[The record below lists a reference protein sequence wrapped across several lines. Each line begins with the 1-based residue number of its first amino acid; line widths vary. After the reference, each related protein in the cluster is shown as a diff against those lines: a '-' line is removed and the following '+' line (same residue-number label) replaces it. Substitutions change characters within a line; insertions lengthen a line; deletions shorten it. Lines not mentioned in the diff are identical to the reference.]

1 MQNSVAKKI
10 FAVGSAVA
18 MTLSLA
24 VPFTALAA
32 VHADGTNVNKSGTIG
47 MIVGGQF
54 RPYTSA
60 GAFLSYGFNSWASV
74 VDANAEDMS
83 LPTGS
88 FIPPQD
94 GKIFCA
100 EVTKDSDVKGECS
113 LITGGQ
119 KAAFTSAAVFTGLG
133 FSFSKAVYGDS
144 SFMSKTTNIDN
155 TTAAHRPGVLVN
167 NNGTVQLVGATGLLG
182 IPDLATFNSW
192 GYSFANVVPAN
203 AADKTMTQT
212 GVMAARVAGQLSPTA
227 LASTPTVPGVVTGS
241 VSASLSS
248 DTPAGN
254 SIVAGQAIADLAHF
268 TLSGSGTIT
277 QVVLKRIGVSSDN
290 TLSNVY
296 LYIGNNKITDS
307 GSVSNSMVT
316 FSNSN
321 GLFTVNGSATIS
333 VKADILAG
341 VSGQTVGMQLASYTI
356 ANGTPMTTSISGNL
370 MNVSTVSDL
379 ATVTLT
385 ALPTGPGTEI
395 TAGTMN
401 ASLWSGN
408 FNVSQ
413 RKVNLKYVAFKQ
425 VGSIPT
431 DAIQN
436 LKLYVA
442 GVPVGNTANLDSA
455 NNVVFDMSNN
465 PVVLN
470 TGSQTVELRGDI
482 VKGSSFNFSFRLQ
495 TVSDIVLVDSN
506 YNVNIASGVS
516 GTGAFPAAPTQ
527 STTVKS
533 GTVSIQ
539 LDPAFTTTQ
548 VVSNSSNL
556 TLGQWTMKAY
566 GENVK
571 VQSLQAVVTFLDS
584 LGNATT
590 TNGSTAEGF
599 NNLAMQVNGGGV
611 GSSQNAVVTS
621 ATSVTK
627 TFGST
632 NLFTIDAGQTVN
644 LAVKGDM
651 SVISG
656 TKVASVR
663 LDLYVVANTFQG
675 VTSYA
680 TSPSVA
686 ATYTGKTLTVV
697 SSSVTTAKN
706 SGYANQNIASNM
718 LNQKIGSFVVQA
730 SNADGVRVTSLTV
743 AIGGTLNSSNP
754 TQAMANLYVK
764 TPNGQTNPS
773 NPQSSNNF
781 SVDFTVAANTTA
793 TVDVYADI
801 TNSTGTATTSFS
813 GSGTGVTSGQAVYL
827 NATGLSGGA
836 AVAGQT
842 VTVGSGVLSTPTKTS
857 ASPLAQLVVGGKT
870 AQPLATYNFV
880 STSSSI
886 TITEVHFTA
895 SGTSILNSDTPITKV
910 TMGGKDGTV
919 VANTFTITGL
929 NLVIPSGYAGLDVP
943 VTVDYASV
951 GLGGITSNKT
961 VQLVLDSVKYVSGS
975 NTVTLTPSV
984 ASNYMTV
991 VGTIPTVSLAAAGG
1005 SLTTGTIKIGSVVVT
1020 ADAAGQAVVT
1030 ALPIAVST
1038 SGTVTLASSS
1048 SVVVKDTNGGTIAT
1062 TDTGF
1067 TSTGLDTI
1075 TFTGGYTIAAGTS
1088 KTFDI
1093 YATIGG
1099 SVGTGGSS
1107 RVTLGMG
1114 AAASFLWNDVNGN
1127 VTGITGSAIYNYPNV
1142 TVSLGN

>member
-1 MQNSVAKKI
+1 MQNSVAKKL

-24 VPFTALAA
+24 VPFVASAA
-32 VHADGTNVNKSGTIG
+32 VHADGTNVNKSGTVG

-74 VDANAEDMS
+74 VDANAEDMA

-94 GKIFCA
+94 GKVIC
-100 EVTKDSDVKGECS
+100 SDRGSDKGTCY
-113 LITGGQ
+113 LITGAM
-119 KAAFTSAAVFTGLG
+119 KAGFTSAAVFTGLG
-133 FSFSKAVYGDS
+133 FSFSKSTAGDVSWMS
-144 SFMSKTTNIDN
+144 STSNIDN

-167 NNGTVQLVGATGLLG
+167 NNGTVQLVGNSGLLG

-203 AADKTMTQT
+203 AADKAMTQT

-227 LASTPTVPGVVTGS
+227 LAPTTPTTPGVVTGS
-241 VSASLSS
+241 VSAMLSS
-248 DTPAGN
+248 DTPGAN
-254 SIVAGQAIADLAHF
+254 SIVAGQAVADLAHF
-268 TLSGSGTIT
+268 TLTGSGTIT
-277 QVVLKRIGVSSDN
+277 QVVLKRIGVSSDS

-296 LYIGNNKITDS
+296 LYIGNNKITDA
-307 GSVSNSMVT
+307 GSVSNSTVT
-316 FSNSN
+316 FSNTN
-321 GLFTVNGSATIS
+321 GLFTVNGSTTIS
-333 VKADILAG
+333 VRSDIASG
-341 VSGQTVGMQLASYTI
+341 VSGQTVGMQLASYSI

-370 MNVSTVSDL
+370 MNVSQVSDL
-379 ATVTLT
+379 ATV
-385 ALPTGPGTEI
+385 ALSTTPIGPGSSI

-408 FNVSQ
+408 FTVSQ

-425 VGSIPT
+425 VGSIST
-431 DAIQN
+431 DSVQN

-442 GVPVGNTANLDSA
+442 GVPVGNPTNLDSG
-455 NNVVFDMSNN
+455 NNVVFDLTGA
-465 PVVLN
+465 PITLN
-470 TGSQTVELRGDI
+470 TGSQTIELRGDV

-495 TVSDIVLVDSN
+495 TVSDIVLVDTN
-506 YNVNIASGVS
+506 YNVNIAST
-516 GTGAFPAAPTQ
+516 GTFPAVPSTI
-527 STTVKS
+527 TTVSS
-533 GTVSIQ
+533 GTVSVQ
-539 LDPAFTTTQ
+539 LDPAYTTTQ
-548 VVSNSSNL
+548 VVSNSANL
-556 TLGQWTMKAY
+556 NLGQWTMKAY
-566 GENVK
+566 GEDVK
-571 VQSLQAVVTFLDS
+571 VQSLQAIVYFFDS

-590 TNGSTAEGF
+590 TNGSTSEGF
-599 NNLAMQVNGGGV
+599 NNLALQVNGGGV
-611 GSSQNAVVTS
+611 GSTQNAVAIG

-632 NLFTIDAGQTVN
+632 NLFTIPAGQTVTVS
-644 LAVKGDM
+644 VKGDM
-651 SVISG
+651 TVVSG

-663 LDLYVVANTFQG
+663 VDLFAASNTYQG
-675 VTSYA
+675 VTSYTTTP
-680 TSPSVA
+680 TSPTT
-686 ATYTGKTLTVV
+686 ATYTGTTLSVV

-706 SGYANQNIASNM
+706 SGYANQNVASNT
-718 LNQKIGSFVVQA
+718 LNQKIGSYVIQA

-801 TNSTGTATTSFS
+801 TNSTGTASTSFS

-827 NATGLSGGA
+827 NSTGLSGGA
-836 AVAGQT
+836 AVSGQV

-886 TITEVHFTA
+886 TITEVHFAA

-910 TMGGKDGTV
+910 SMGGKDGTV
-919 VANTFTITGL
+919 VGNTVNITGL
-929 NLVIPSGYAGLDVP
+929 NLVVPSGYAGLDVP
-943 VTVDYASV
+943 VTVDYATV
-951 GLGGITSNKT
+951 GLGGVTSNKT
-961 VQLVLDSVKYVSGS
+961 VQLVLNYVKYLSGS
-975 NTVTLTPSV
+975 NTVTITPSV
-984 ASNYMTV
+984 ATNYMTI
-991 VGTIPTVSLAAAGG
+991 VGTVPTVSLAAAGG
-1005 SLTTGTIKIGSVVVT
+1005 NLITGTIKIGSVVVA
-1020 ADAAGQAVVT
+1020 ADSAGQVVLT
-1030 ALPIAVST
+1030 QLPIAVST
-1038 SGTVTLASSS
+1038 SGTVTLATGSN
-1048 SVVVKDTNGGTIAT
+1048 VVVKDTNGGTITT
-1062 TDTGF
+1062 TDSGF
-1067 TSTGLDTI
+1067 TGAGANTI
-1075 TFTGGYTIAAGTS
+1075 TFTGGYSIAAGTS

-1093 YATIGG
+1093 YVTIGG
-1099 SVGTGGSS
+1099 SLGSAGTS
-1107 RVTLGMG
+1107 RVTLGLG
-1114 AAASFLWNDVNGN
+1114 SSANFLWNDVNGN
-1127 VTGITGSAIYNYPNV
+1127 VTGVTGASIYNYPNT